1 MRDPIEEAYN
11 QGYRAGQD
19 DFEAYCDQDHCD
31 DYSCH
36 CAYPENSDVEDL
48 VKDYLRQI
56 RMGYTLDVT
65 LQDVLEEME
74 RTIRD

>member
-1 MRDPIEEAYN
+1 MTDALEEAYN
-11 QGYRAGQD
+11 QGYRDGQNDYD
-19 DFEAYCDQDHCD
+19 DYCDRDHCD
-31 DYSCH
+31 DYLCH
-36 CAYPENSDVEDL
+36 SDVEDL

-74 RTIRD
+74 RTING